1 MKLDGQTAVVT
12 GASRNI
18 GRSIAIEMAERG
30 ADVGVTARDDDAGC
44 EETAAA
50 VEATGNEAAVALG
63 DIGDP
68 GDLVH
73 IVERLRESLGPI
85 DVLVNNAAI
94 RPQAAFLDVTTE
106 EFDRVTNVNFR
117 GVYQTI
123 QAVVPDM
130 IESGSGAVV
139 NIFGLF
145 AHTGLPGF
153 SHSFAAKAGAAG
165 LVRQLAAELGPDGV
179 RVNGVAPGSIDTIE
193 EEATEHDDVERQ
205 IVEATP
211 LQRQG
216 EPREIADACCFLASD
231 AASFITGQMLHVNGG
246 LYPSP
251 RIIDVQS

>member
-1 MKLDGQTAVVT
+1 MNLDGRTAVVT

-18 GRSIAIEMAERG
+18 GRSIAVAMAERG

-44 EETAAA
+44 AETAAA
-50 VEATGNEAAVALG
+50 VEAAGGQAAVALG
-63 DIGDP
+63 DVGDP
-68 GDLVH
+68 DDVVH
-73 IVERLRESLGPI
+73 VVERLRESLGPI

-94 RPQAAFLDVTTE
+94 RPRGAFLDVTTE

-117 GVYQTI
+117 GVYQAI

-130 IESGSGAVV
+130 IEGGGGAVV

-153 SHSFAAKAGAAG
+153 SHSFSAKAGAAG
-165 LVRQLAAELGPDGV
+165 LVRQLAAELGPERV

-193 EEATEHDDVERQ
+193 EGSAEHDEVERR

-231 AASFITGQMLHVNGG
+231 AASFVTGQMLHVNGG

-251 RIIDVQS
+251 RIIDVQP